1 MFKKAVFFA
10 FRPFYDAFRRTRS
23 VASLSVVAAGAAGA
37 KVAHVAR
44 GGLVEAVN
52 AAPTGV
58 PPAPAHV
65 LARLKSIARVAQIA
79 AAIAIGFTAYWLAF
93 GDGNFIENV
102 NFVVFSA
109 FAAGIAA
116 LTAYMCAVARGGEKR
131 SFLRFLARPG
141 VILTAPWR

>member
-10 FRPFYDAFRRTRS
+10 FRPFADAFRRTRS
-23 VASLSVVAAGAAGA
+23 VASLTAVAAGAAGA
-37 KVAHVAR
+37 KVSHAAR

-52 AAPTGV
+52 TAPTDV

-65 LARLKSIARVAQIA
+65 LARLEGIARTAQLA
-79 AAIAIGFTAYWLAF
+79 AASAIGFTAYWLAV

-131 SFLRFLARPG
+131 SFLRFLTRPDA
-141 VILTAPWR
+141 ILTAPWR